1 MASHEQLGKA
11 KEFNKIAGAVIGAML
26 VTMVI
31 GKIGSIL
38 VSPKPLAQAVYPV
51 PAAGEA
57 APAQTAAAPAAVE
70 PIGPQLAA
78 ANVEAGQAISRRDC
92 AQCHTFNEGG
102 RNLVGPNL
110 HGVVGRQRASVAGFN
125 YSQAMRSSQ
134 AAWDYETLS
143 QYLTSPRTFVR
154 GTNMAFAGLRRA
166 EDRANLIR
174 WMREQGSQSVPL
186 P

>member
-1 MASHEQLGKA
+1 MASPEQLGKA

-26 VTMVI
+26 VTMII
-31 GKIGSIL
+31 GKIGSTL
-38 VSPKPLAQAVYPV
+38 VSPRPLAQAVYPV
-51 PAAGEA
+51 PAASEA
-57 APAQTAAAPAAVE
+57 TTTQTAAAPAAID

-78 ANVEAGQAISRRDC
+78 ASVEAGQAVARRDC
-92 AQCHTFNEGG
+92 AQCHTFTEGG

-110 HGVVGRQRASVAGFN
+110 HGVVGRARASVAGFN
-125 YSQAMRSSQ
+125 YSQAMRSNQ
-134 AAWDYETLS
+134 AAWSYESLN
-143 QYLTSPRTFVR
+143 QYLTNPRGYVR

-174 WMREQGSQSVPL
+174 WMRDQGSQSVPL

>member
-1 MASHEQLGKA
+1 MASTENLAKA

-38 VSPKPLAQAVYPV
+38 VHPTPLAQAVYPV
-51 PAAGEA
+51 PAAGDA
-57 APAQTAAAPAAVE
+57 VPTQTATAPAAIE
-70 PIGPQLAA
+70 PIGPLLAA
-78 ANVEAGQAISRRDC
+78 ANVEAGQRVSGQC
-92 AQCHTFNEGG
+92 AQCHTFNQGG

-110 HGVVGRQRASVAGFN
+110 HGVVGRQKAAVAGFN
-125 YSQAMRSSQ
+125 YSQAMRASQ
-134 AAWDYETLS
+134 GDWNYESLS
-143 QYLTSPRTFVR
+143 QYLTNPRAYVR

-174 WMREQGSQSVPL
+174 WLREQGSQAVPL

>member
-1 MASHEQLGKA
+1 MASPEKLAKA

-31 GKIGSIL
+31 GKIGSAI
-38 VSPKPLAQAVYPV
+38 VHPTTLARTVYPV
-51 PAAGEA
+51 PAGEA
-57 APAQTAAAPAAVE
+57 APAQTAAAPATIE

-78 ANVEAGQAISRRDC
+78 ANVDAGQAVSRRDC
-92 AQCHTFNEGG
+92 AQCHTFNQGG

-110 HGVVGRQRASVAGFN
+110 YGVVGRQRAAVAGFN

-134 AAWDYETLS
+134 APWDYETLN
-143 QYLTSPRTFVR
+143 QYLTNPRAYVR
-154 GTNMAFAGLRRA
+154 GTNMAYAGLRRA
-166 EDRANLIR
+166 EERANLIR